1 MRNHFVFCLA
11 IVESAELKMETISR
25 GVREEERA

>member
-1 MRNHFVFCLA
+1 MRNYFIFCLA
-11 IVESAELKMETISR
+11 IVERAELKMETISR